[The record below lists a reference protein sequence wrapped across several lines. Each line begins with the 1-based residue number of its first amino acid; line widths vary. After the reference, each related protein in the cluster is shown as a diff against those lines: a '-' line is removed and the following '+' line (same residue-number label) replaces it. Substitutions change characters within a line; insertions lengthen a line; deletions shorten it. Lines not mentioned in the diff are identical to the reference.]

1 MRVTGARRLAALA
14 AALWLAAAA
23 PARAA
28 EATGPAG
35 AAQPSAIE
43 ASNCPP
49 EAVQPT
55 PEDAAAGMRAAVD
68 SGLLW
73 KATKAGRTVYLYGT
87 IHVAK
92 LSWAYPGPDVMR
104 ALLASDVVALEL
116 DVTDPAV
123 LERLR
128 KALMRP
134 PGAPALP
141 AALQRRLAAQ
151 MAANC
156 VAPEHLD
163 ALRPEMQAITVDL
176 MTARQFGL
184 YPEYGIDLVL
194 AGVARTAGKTI
205 RSLETPESQASLLV
219 SDDPAETARSVGD
232 MLDELEAGRSA
243 PMLQRLAGD
252 WQRGDLADMEGYG
265 QWCQCLETPQ
275 QRADFVKLIDERNPL
290 MADKIVQWQAQ
301 GKSLFVA
308 VGSLHMTGR
317 LGLPELLKARGFR
330 VERVPFPPGRQSP
343 VHAVGSST

>member
-1 MRVTGARRLAALA
+1 MKFPSFPKAV
-14 AALWLAAAA
+14 
-23 PARAA
+23 RAA
-28 EATGPAG
+28 RGLIGVALVFAGLHASGQPA
-35 AAQPSAIE
+35 Q
-43 ASNCPP
+43 NCPP
-49 EAVQPT
+49 
-55 PEDAAAGMRAAVD
+55 AAESPNIELSSLEGSTDRGFMWRLQK
-68 SGLLW
+68 G
-73 KATKAGRTVYLYGT
+73 GRTSYLYGT
-87 IHVAK
+87 LHVAMHD
-92 LSWAYPGPDVMR
+92 WAYPGPSLVNAMK
-104 ALLASDVVALEL
+104 ASDVVALEL
-116 DVTDPAV
+116 DVTDAGV

-128 KALMRP
+128 KALMRR

-141 AALQRRLAAQ
+141 PALQRRLAAQ

-156 VAPEHLD
+156 VEPDHLD

-232 MLDELEAGRSA
+232 VLDELEGGRSA
-243 PMLQRLAGD
+243 PMLQRLASD

-317 LGLPELLKARGFR
+317 LGLPELLKARGFQ
-330 VERVPFPPGRQSP
+330 VERVPFPPGRQGP

>member
-1 MRVTGARRLAALA
+1 MRVTRARRLAALA
-14 AALWLAAAA
+14 AALWLAAVA

-28 EATGPAG
+28 QVTEPGDAV
-35 AAQPSAIE
+35 QPSAIE
-43 ASNCPP
+43 AARCPP

-55 PEDAAAGMRAAVD
+55 PEDAAAGMRTAVD

-73 KATKAGRTVYLYGT
+73 KATKGGRTVYLYGT

-116 DVTDPAV
+116 DVTDAGV

-128 KALMRP
+128 KALMRR

-141 AALQRRLAAQ
+141 PALQRRLAAQ

-156 VAPEHLD
+156 VEPDHLD

-194 AGVARTAGKTI
+194 AGVARSAGKTI

-232 MLDELEAGRSA
+232 VLDELEGGRSA
-243 PMLQRLAGD
+243 PMLQRLASD

-317 LGLPELLKARGFR
+317 LGLPELLKARGFQ
-330 VERVPFPPGRQSP
+330 VERVPFPPGRQGP

>member
-1 MRVTGARRLAALA
+1 MRVNGGRRRAILAALWWTLA
-14 AALWLAAAA
+14 VPACAAAA
-23 PARAA
+23 PEAQATVPPPAVAA
-28 EATGPAG
+28 D
-35 AAQPSAIE
+35 
-43 ASNCPP
+43 ASCPP
-49 EAVQPT
+49 EAAQPT
-55 PEDAAAGMRAAVD
+55 PDAAAAGMRAAVD

-116 DVTDPAV
+116 DVTDMGV

-134 PGAPALP
+134 PGAPELP

-156 VAPEHLD
+156 VAPDHLD

-184 YPEYGIDLVL
+184 YPEYGIDMVL
-194 AGVARTAGKTI
+194 AGVARSAGKAI

-232 MLDELEAGRSA
+232 VLDELEAGRSA
-243 PMLQRLAGD
+243 QMLQRLAGD

-290 MADKIVQWQAQ
+290 MADKIVQWHAA
-301 GKSLFVA
+301 GASLFVA
-308 VGSLHMTGR
+308 VGSLHLIGR
-317 LGLPELLKARGFR
+317 LGLPALLKARGFEVR
-330 VERVPFPPGRQSP
+330 RVPFPDAPRGAER
-343 VHAVGSST
+343 VGSSS